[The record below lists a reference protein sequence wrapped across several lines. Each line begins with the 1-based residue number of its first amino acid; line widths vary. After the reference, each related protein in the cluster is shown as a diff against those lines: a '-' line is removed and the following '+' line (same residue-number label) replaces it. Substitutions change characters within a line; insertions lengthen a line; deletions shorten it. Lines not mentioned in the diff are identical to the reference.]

1 MVRRLHVRLVVSFLI
16 LSQMIL
22 HIEGQSS
29 YGLVGGA
36 TSISATSTYNGK
48 ECEPADTKYSNS
60 KECWCSNTNDCSD
73 NPILTIN
80 LGGLHRI
87 TRVGVKSC
95 SWKEYLTSYKIQSYY
110 AGAWTW
116 YKSGQSLTGNS
127 GCCTERSTSLSPI
140 IEATHIRLYPLTA
153 QSWCS
158 TNFEVYGYPWTP
170 TESPTPAPTSAPTPS
185 PTLPTRS
192 PTPAPTTN
200 PTSAPTPAPTANP
213 TPAPTANPTPSP
225 TPAPTNPTTN
235 PTTSPTNPTRA
246 PTPSPTPA
254 PTHNPTP
261 SPTPAPTSSPTTPPT
276 NAPSMGPTFSPT
288 HHPTLAPSYSPT
300 TSPTFSPTRGPTI
313 APTYSP
319 TDSPTSAP
327 TRGPTL
333 APTYSPTDSPTSGPT
348 YSPTDAPTYS
358 PTLNP
363 TLAPTTPP
371 TNAPSAAPS
380 NNPSNAPTS
389 PPTIAPSNSPT
400 IPTESPSD
408 APTLAPSLA
417 PTAAPTITWSLC
429 TPNLECAF
437 IAEVI
442 FTIDWSAEDAFGEYL
457 SDVMWVQT
465 RLQHIVRM
473 ELKEYVHIPN
483 TLIVVSLRSR
493 RRLRS
498 AHSIIV
504 DAMIGNDDRDV
515 IDALLTEL
523 RGSDDMNDRI
533 STSITDDTQ
542 RKYKDSAFEVDSIS
556 VETKM
561 IKPQDAE
568 AQSIE
573 LSTTSYLLIVAGIGV
588 CIALVCGVLICREY
602 MKRRKGAAVKLQQ
615 EEAPVWIPGNSVYHT
630 GANDHMLNQGIGSNS
645 QYIVGEEDED
655 GDAYFKENIV
665 ASASPPP
672 VARRPPP
679 PPPQRGAAVPKLRA
693 PVPPQPPPFEM
704 IDSSLW
710 GEDID
715 I

>member
-1 MVRRLHVRLVVSFLI
+1 MWETTFTKRMEVHTMSSFALVLSFVI
-16 LSQMIL
+16 LMI
-22 HIEGQSS
+22 IKTEGQSS

-36 TSISATSTYNGK
+36 TSISATSTYNDNQ
-48 ECEPADTKYSNS
+48 CQPADAKYSRS
-60 KECWCSNTNDCSD
+60 SECWCSKTNDCSD

-80 LGGLHRI
+80 LGGIHKIVRI
-87 TRVGVKSC
+87 GVKSC

-429 TPNLECAF
+429 TPNLECEY
-437 IAEVI
+437 ISQII
-442 FTIDWSAEDAFGEYL
+442 FTLDWSAVDAFGEYL
-457 SDVMWVQT
+457 SDIIWVQT
-465 RLQHIVRM
+465 RLEHIVRM
-473 ELKEYVHIPN
+473 ELKEYVQIPN
-483 TLIVVSLRSR
+483 TLVVVSMPS
-493 RRLRS
+493 
-498 AHSIIV
+498 SIV
-504 DAMIGNDDRDV
+504 ADVMVGMDDGEVMDT
-515 IDALLTEL
+515 LLTDL
-523 RGSDDMNDRI
+523 RESQDMTDRI
-533 STSITDDTQ
+533 ATSVTHDTQ
-542 RKYKDSAFEVDSIS
+542 QKYKDSAFVVNSIS
-556 VETKM
+556 VETTV
-561 IKPQDAE
+561 IKPKESEERTQAGDG
-568 AQSIE
+568 
-573 LSTTSYLLIVAGIGV
+573 TFVLLVIAIVAGV
-588 CIALVCGVLICREY
+588 VLI
-602 MKRRKGAAVKLQQ
+602 V
-615 EEAPVWIPGNSVYHT
+615 
-630 GANDHMLNQGIGSNS
+630 IG
-645 QYIVGEEDED
+645 
-655 GDAYFKENIV
+655 IV
-665 ASASPPP
+665 AAIKYLKRKKAETEDVATNIQMEVTDDVWMPGQRAYAGTGTASTIFASGITHH
-672 VARRPPP
+672 VVKDGYGGDETGFGWDDKAGRR
-679 PPPQRGAAVPKLRA
+679 QTV
-693 PVPPQPPPFEM
+693 
-704 IDSSLW
+704 
-710 GEDID
+710 DID
-715 I
+715 L